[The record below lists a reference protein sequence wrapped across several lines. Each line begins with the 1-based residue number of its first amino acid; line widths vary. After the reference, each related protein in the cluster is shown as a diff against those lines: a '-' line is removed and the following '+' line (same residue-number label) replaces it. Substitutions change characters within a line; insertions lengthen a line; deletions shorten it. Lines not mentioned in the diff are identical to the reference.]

1 MACAYLDRIHDCII
15 KAFVLPMSGFP
26 ALAQDETVDDA
37 PAVAPESAKE
47 ALEKFVET
55 YRTTLSMLNI
65 KAAPMTQPAPK
76 PLMDQGRGRS

>member
-1 MACAYLDRIHDCII
+1 
-15 KAFVLPMSGFP
+15 MSGFP
-26 ALAQDETVDDA
+26 ALAQDKTVDDV

-47 ALEKFVET
+47 ALKKFVET
-55 YRTTLSMLNI
+55 YRTTLSKLDI